1 MLIFAMGTGMNNTTL
16 KVLITAKRSL
26 EYKEMSM
33 VDFKQHL
40 YIGDF
45 FKGKGMKMIFD
56 MWKYRDTVYFLTSE
70 CNTR

>member
-1 MLIFAMGTGMNNTTL
+1 MGTGMNNTTL

-33 VDFKQHL
+33 VELKQHL

-45 FKGKGMKMIFD
+45 FQGEGDEDDIWYVEVSGHSLFSHL
-56 MWKYRDTVYFLTSE
+56 WVQH
-70 CNTR
+70 